1 MKRSC
6 SAPRNLY
13 LGLTGGIASGKSS
26 VAEML
31 REQGA
36 EIIDFDLLA
45 REVVA
50 PGSAALREI
59 AAFFGRQVLQPDG
72 SLDRKKLGAIVFADP
87 HKRERL
93 ESFTHP
99 RIRQRYLDRV
109 VELERRPGSRVV
121 VAVVPLLIETGM
133 QEMFDEVV
141 LVHLSEQLQ
150 VERLKARDSIGEQRA
165 RQVLAAQ
172 LPSEKKKL
180 YADHVIDNSGTP
192 EQTASQVQK
201 LWQWLTD
208 DLPSRV

>member
-1 MKRSC
+1 MQHSS

-31 REQGA
+31 RERGA

-45 REVVA
+45 RQVVQ
-50 PGSAALREI
+50 PGSPALGEI
-59 AAFFGRQVLQPDG
+59 AAFFGSDVLRPDG
-72 SLDRKKLGAIVFADP
+72 SLDRKKLAAIVFADP
-87 HKRERL
+87 QKREQL

-99 RIRQRYLDRV
+99 RIRQKYLERV
-109 VELERRPGSRVV
+109 AELEKGPGGRVV

-133 QEMFDEVV
+133 QEMFDEIV
-141 LVHLSEQLQ
+141 LVHLCQQEQVNRLQ
-150 VERLKARDSIGEQRA
+150 ARDDIGEERA

-172 LPSEKKKL
+172 LPSEKKKA

-192 EQTASQVQK
+192 EQTASQVEALWQK
-201 LWQWLTD
+201 LGD
-208 DLPSRV
+208 DLPPRV